1 VDAGANEISTDAK
14 YLMTSQVSVQAV
26 VYDKTDDEGNVLEP
40 AYMASRTAVWNVDEK
55 GETKTEYVDEKA
67 AAPVMDDYTFDVAEN
82 ETGTAYNF
90 GYKSDESRRLV
101 AQILVTDETGN
112 LLEYTYASGAFTM
125 KKESFSYVQDD
136 VTVVNKVQI
145 RFAGITDSGISTW
158 SVWYALAENG
168 TLTEVKEFEV
178 QADEL
183 SAEMLFE
190 MWNNQSGDTEEKT
203 AGEAQGSITEIP
215 ADELATENATENT
228 TTENV
233 TTESTA
239 TESQSTESTTAEA
252 TESTTTE
259 STTAENTSTESTT
272 TESSVTESTEGI
284 TSEADK
290 VEDAGSDDTS
300 VK

>member
-1 VDAGANEISTDAK
+1 
-14 YLMTSQVSVQAV
+14 
-26 VYDKTDDEGNVLEP
+26 
-40 AYMASRTAVWNVDEK
+40 
-55 GETKTEYVDEKA
+55 
-67 AAPVMDDYTFDVAEN
+67 
-82 ETGTAYNF
+82 
-90 GYKSDESRRLV
+90 
-101 AQILVTDETGN
+101 
-112 LLEYTYASGAFTM
+112 
-125 KKESFSYVQDD
+125 

-158 SVWYALAENG
+158 SVWYALANDG
-168 TLTEVKEFEV
+168 TLTRVEKVEV

-215 ADELATENATENT
+215 ADELANENVTEST

-239 TESQSTESTTAEA
+239 TESKSTESTTTEA

-259 STTAENTSTESTT
+259 STTADNTSTESTI
-272 TESSVTESTEGI
+272 TESSVTESTEGT

-290 VEDAGSDDTS
+290 VEDARPDDTG
-300 VK
+300 VN